1 MKGLLLILLLV
12 LPRPVTDAL
21 GDLFVQYGGRVCP
34 MSSVLYEQ
42 ADETPT
48 LEGLRIFPLER
59 SDGSFSW
66 YAAGEPLPPEVLEDM
81 PFWEFA
87 QEAPLQWEQAV
98 KARDW
103 ETASELIGRIR
114 EHQQKTLDGYLP
126 PEGRMKAEKFWYRVA
141 TPKVPFMLAL
151 ALGMILF
158 LLYCLKGDARS
169 EPGITGAVWGL
180 TLILWLYLTLVIGLR
195 WYLAGY
201 GPFAGSYN
209 VMMLMAWLVC
219 SASLL
224 TSKKYPIIQPVA
236 LLLAGFTLLLATRA
250 GARITPLHPG
260 LQSPLL
266 SVHVLL
272 MMLSYTLLGLVA
284 FNGILGLLIR
294 GEERKRHL
302 MEMGGRILLPG
313 WTVLLAGTV
322 IGSIWAQSAWG
333 SWWSWDPKETWA
345 LVTLIVYAVLIGCI
359 KAGLLKKPVLFHILS
374 IVAFATVLFTYF
386 GVNLLLGGLHSYGN

>member
-1 MKGLLLILLLV
+1 MKGLILLVLLV

-21 GDLFVQYGGRVCP
+21 GELFVQYGGRVCP
-34 MSSVLYEQ
+34 MSTVLYEQ

-48 LEGLRIFPLER
+48 LEGLRIFPLEGA
-59 SDGSFSW
+59 DGSFSW
-66 YAAGEPLPPEVLEDM
+66 YAAGEPLPLEVLEDM

-87 QEAPLQWEQAV
+87 QEVPFRWEQAV
-98 KARDW
+98 KAGDW
-103 ETASELIGRIR
+103 ETAMEIIGRIR
-114 EHQQKTLDGYLP
+114 EHQQKTLAAYPP

-151 ALGMILF
+151 ALGMMLF
-158 LLYCLKGDARS
+158 LVYCLKR
-169 EPGITGAVWGL
+169 EPGMTGAVWGL
-180 TLILWLYLTLVIGLR
+180 TLILWLYLSLVIGLR

-209 VMMLMAWLVC
+209 VMMLMAWMACL
-219 SASLL
+219 ASLL
-224 TSKKYPIIQPVA
+224 ASKKYPIIQPVA

-250 GARITPLHPG
+250 GARITPLQPG

-284 FNGILGLLIR
+284 LSGILGLLIR
-294 GEERKRHL
+294 GEERKRHM
-302 MEMGGRILLPG
+302 MEVSGKILLPG

-345 LVTLIVYAVLIGCI
+345 LVTLIVYAVLIGCT
-359 KAGLLKKPVLFHILS
+359 KAGLIRKPRLFHILS
-374 IVAFATVLFTYF
+374 VLAFATILFTYF
-386 GVNLLLGGLHSYGN
+386 GVNLLLGGLHSYQ